1 MEQIENTPRAHQCW
15 FILIVTFYVLLVLS
29 GCKKLLGVEELK
41 LSGKIIDDITGE
53 SVTGSGSIRVDGHD
67 ANAGTWFGI
76 AYQEN
81 IGSGTIRNDGTFE
94 CSFKKWTSATDYYFY
109 ISHNN
114 RTYAFFKTLYID
126 AADFAT
132 GSYNKIIKASKL
144 STLKIRFRNTAPVDT
159 SDRLCINIT
168 SYAGNMVL
176 GGEHLY
182 WEDLQNC
189 SVRNQIFVYGG
200 INATGTLSSDVASDR
215 KTLISWQTIKGG
227 IAKQFIDSI
236 SCPRNMTTTYSLNY

>member
-1 MEQIENTPRAHQCW
+1 MEQTENTHKVHQRW
-15 FILIVTFYVLLVLS
+15 FILIVTVYVLLILS

-53 SVTGSGSIRVDGHD
+53 NVTGSGSIRVDGHD

-94 CSFKKWTSATDYYFY
+94 CSFKKWTNATDYYFY

-114 RTYAFFKTLYID
+114 GAYIFFKTLYID

-144 STLKIRFRNTAPVDT
+144 TTLKIRFRNTAPVDT
-159 SDRLCINIT
+159 SDRLYINIT
-168 SYAGNMVL
+168 SYAGNMVF
-176 GGEHLY
+176 GGERVF

-200 INATGTLSSDVASDR
+200 INATGTLSSDIASDR
-215 KTLISWQTIKGG
+215 KTLIGWQTVKGG
-227 IAKQFIDSI
+227 IGKQFYDSTF
-236 SCPRNMTTTYSLNY
+236 CPRNTTTTYSLNY